1 MRDFKRLFSNFRYY
15 YRNPW
20 LLFTFG
26 LVLVLMLPLF
36 VVFSHIFIPADQTWS
51 HILTHLLHSYVSN
64 TLLLLLLVAVLT
76 FVIGVNTA
84 WLVSMYDFPGR
95 RFFSWALILPLSIPA
110 YISGFAYAGM
120 LDYTSPLYV
129 FLRRQFGLE
138 TGQYLFF
145 DLLSLP
151 GAAFI
156 FSLSLYPYVYLISR
170 TYFQH
175 QAVVLLEA
183 GASLGLTRFQVYRKV
198 AIPLARPA
206 IAAGISLVL
215 MEVLNDYG
223 LVKYFG
229 VDTFTTGIFTAWF
242 AFGSIEAALKLSVYL
257 MIFVLALLGLERFQR
272 RNYRFSSAAGTHRPS
287 KPRKP
292 GSGSAWLFTL
302 LCGLVFGLGFL
313 FPFGAFVY
321 WTVLVYD
328 IISPDFFQL
337 LANSFQLA
345 FGSALIV
352 LVLAVFLAFV
362 VRTYPFGGPRILVRV
377 ATLGYAIPGAVVAIG
392 LLVTFLWLDHQF
404 QATGLV
410 AKPLLTG
417 SYFALFYAYAVRF
430 LAVGYNSIESG
441 NARISTKLDQAARSL
456 GLSKMSTLFR
466 LNLPLLKSA
475 AVAAALLIFIDVMK
489 ELPLTL
495 ILRPFNFDTLAIR
508 AFEYATDE
516 RVAEA
521 SPAALVIILAGIIPV
536 ILLNRLIGRK
546 GD

>member
-1 MRDFKRLFSNFRYY
+1 MTALKNLFSHFRYH
-15 YRNPW
+15 YRNRW
-20 LLFTFG
+20 LLLTFI
-26 LVLVLMLPLF
+26 LLLLLMLPLL
-36 VVFSHIFIPADQTWS
+36 VVFGHIFIPADQIWA
-51 HILTHLLHSYVSN
+51 HMLANLLPTYVSN
-64 TLLLLLLVAVLT
+64 TIQLLLLVALLT
-76 FVIGVNTA
+76 FLLGVNTA

-129 FLRRQFGLE
+129 FLRTYFGLE

-170 TYFQH
+170 SYFQH

-183 GASLGLTRFQVYRKV
+183 GASLGLNRFQVYRRIAV
-198 AIPLARPA
+198 PLARPA

-242 AFGSIEAALKLSVYL
+242 AFGSLEAALKLSVYL
-257 MIFVLALLGLERFQR
+257 MIFVLALIGIERFQR
-272 RNYRFSSAAGTHRPS
+272 RKFRFTTATGAGRPVH
-287 KPRKP
+287 PRKP
-292 GSGSAWLFTL
+292 NAGLAWMFTFI
-302 LCGLVFGLGFL
+302 CVLVFGLGFL
-313 FPFGAFVY
+313 FPFGAFIY
-321 WTVLVYD
+321 WSIMVYD
-328 IISPDFFQL
+328 IISFDFWFL
-337 LANSFQLA
+337 LVNSLRLA
-345 FGSALIV
+345 LGSALIV

-362 VRTYPFGGPRILVRV
+362 VRTYPFAMPRIMVRS

-392 LLVTFLWLDHQF
+392 LLVTFLWLDDQF
-404 QATGLV
+404 RVLGLV
-410 AKPLLTG
+410 SKPLLTG
-417 SYFALFYAYAVRF
+417 SYFALIYAYAVRF

-441 NARISTKLDQAARSL
+441 NARISSKLDQAARSL
-456 GLSKMSTLFR
+456 GLTKMRTLFK
-466 LNLPLLKSA
+466 LNLPMLKSA
-475 AVAAALLIFIDVMK
+475 AIVAALLVFIDVMK

-521 SPAALVIILAGIIPV
+521 SPAALVIIVAGIVPV
-536 ILLNRLIGRK
+536 VLLNRLIGRK
-546 GD
+546 RD